1 MSSENSDSR
10 PDSKNHIPE
19 DRWPILRLMA
29 VNGCVKMRGISSARQ
44 VVD

>member
-1 MSSENSDSR
+1 MSSENNDSR
-10 PDSKNHIPE
+10 PDSKNLLRE

-29 VNGCVKMRGISSARQ
+29 ANGCVKMRGISSAAQ